1 MYLNSPIL
9 VAAAKGQVEL
19 TEGMEGSSNNQMYS
33 RGRRK
38 RYILNKKLTTVLT
51 LLRSKIIDTLL
62 QGFEMFCAKLCSIF
76 ETFILTEK
84 DDPP

>member
-1 MYLNSPIL
+1 ML
-9 VAAAKGQVEL
+9 VQTKS
-19 TEGMEGSSNNQMYS
+19 TKRSGMVAPPRGKIGCPDPQN
-33 RGRRK
+33 GRRK